1 MPQTLVEQWT
11 SCLEE
16 LTRRHY
22 NDAVTIEVLGLDIGD
37 QIEVRR
43 ALLKGLSLDIKDRPQ
58 GAVSIVVENVKGE
71 HTERLIH
78 QPVNVQLKKS
88 AAGAD
93 EVLAVEAGDGT
104 TTLVRFEECWVD
116 RGTKPA

>member
-1 MPQTLVEQWT
+1 MSQTLVETWT
-11 SCLEE
+11 TCLAE

-22 NDAVTIEVLGLDIGD
+22 NDPVTIEVMGLDIGD

-43 ALLKGLSLDIKDRPQ
+43 VPLKGLSLDVKDRPQ
-58 GAVSIVVENVKGE
+58 GAISIVVEDRHGA

-78 QPVNVQLKKS
+78 HPVDVQLKKS
-88 AAGAD
+88 ASGAD

-104 TTLVRFEECWVD
+104 TTLVRFEECWLEPRD
-116 RGTKPA
+116 AEC